1 MKKQTLDYLESHQS
15 KTPSKWREEA
25 EWRRINHAWLRHS
38 QHIAV
43 KLLTYMKKE
52 NLTQSAMAERLN
64 CTQQYISKIL
74 RGNENM
80 SLEILTKLEEAM
92 ETQLIV
98 E

>member
-1 MKKQTLDYLESHQS
+1 
-15 KTPSKWREEA
+15 
-25 EWRRINHAWLRHS
+25 
-38 QHIAV
+38 
-43 KLLTYMKKE
+43 MKKE

-92 ETQLIV
+92 ETQLII

>member
-1 MKKQTLDYLESHQS
+1 MKKHTLDYLEAHQS
-15 KTPSKWREEA
+15 KTASKWRDEA
-25 EWRRINHAWLRHS
+25 EWRRINHTWLRHS

-43 KLLTYMKKE
+43 KLLSYMKKE

-80 SLEILTKLEEAM
+80 SLEFLTRLEEAM
-92 ETQLIV
+92 EIQLII